1 MSAFWT
7 GERSDDEAFADKV
20 AKVILQND
28 PLAQD
33 HDVLRIVIVR
43 GYDLGIARA
52 QHTDPFERTP
62 AEWKARLF

>member
-1 MSAFWT
+1 VSAFWA

-20 AKVILQND
+20 AKLILQND
-28 PLAQD
+28 PQAQD
-33 HDVLRIVIVR
+33 HDVLRIVVVR

-52 QHTDPFERTP
+52 RRTYPFEWTP